1 MNERVQYKLNG
12 ETAKNLHFHLVKQIN
27 MNISQVKNMLPPEQC
42 KITKQLK
49 CNYSPLEKTIKKQNK
64 NYQRAARKTS

>member
-1 MNERVQYKLNG
+1 
-12 ETAKNLHFHLVKQIN
+12 

-49 CNYSPLEKTIKKQNK
+49 CNYSLFEKAIKKQNK

>member
-1 MNERVQYKLNG
+1 
-12 ETAKNLHFHLVKQIN
+12 
-27 MNISQVKNMLPPEQC
+27 MNISQVKKLLPPEQS

-49 CNYSPLEKTIKKQNK
+49 CSCFPLEKTIEKQNK